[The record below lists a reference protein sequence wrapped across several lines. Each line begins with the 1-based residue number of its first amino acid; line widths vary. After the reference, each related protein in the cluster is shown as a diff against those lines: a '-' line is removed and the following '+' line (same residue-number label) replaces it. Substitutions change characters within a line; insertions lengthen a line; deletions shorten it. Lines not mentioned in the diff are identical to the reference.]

1 MAQLI
6 LTGTKPEDMQHFAL
20 DRFIQGREIRPRYQ
34 SGVLG

>member
-6 LTGTKPEDMQHFAL
+6 LTGTKPDDMQHFAL
-20 DRFIQGREIRPRYQ
+20 DRFTWGKQIHPRYP